1 MEITIQQLDPVNV
14 QLQIEVEPEVVN
26 RAFERALRTLGKAV
40 RVPGFRPGQAPL
52 AVLRQHLSEE
62 MVRRAARE
70 LLVEESLETALKQ
83 HHLEPYTAPQVEI
96 EQFQE
101 GEPFRYKALVPM
113 PPQVEI
119 GEYRDIRIERTP
131 QEATDEEVQ
140 QSLESIQEQLL
151 ELKRTSDRPA
161 QLKDRLVIR
170 LRSLEEEDAR
180 PSRYM
185 VILGES
191 FGELDNTLA
200 GMQEGETRIATLT
213 FPEDFSDER
222 LAGKMKQVEITLEQ
236 IHAPHLPPLDDM
248 LAQRLG
254 METLDALRDHIR
266 LSITADKERLETE
279 RVETELLALLRQR
292 STIHLPQPLIQQ
304 QTEEEL
310 RELAGRLGER
320 GITLQT
326 FLQESNMSREQL
338 VELLMQRAV
347 IKLQNTFILQE
358 IARREGIEVNPQ
370 EVQEI
375 LSVAAQRM
383 ATTSAERARL
393 MNDPDLANRIRNE
406 LLLERTLQK
415 LVGIVQ
421 NREQEVAMP

>member
-1 MEITIQQLDPVNV
+1 MQITIQQLDPVNV
-14 QLQIEVEPEVVN
+14 QLQIEVEPEVVT
-26 RAFERALRTLGKAV
+26 RAFERAVRTLGKAV
-40 RVPGFRPGQAPL
+40 HVPGFRPGQAPL
-52 AVLRQHLSEE
+52 AVLRQHLSAE

-70 LLVEESLETALKQ
+70 LLIEESLTAALEQ
-83 HHLEPYTAPQVEI
+83 HRLEPYTTPQVEI

-101 GEPFRYKALVPM
+101 GEPFRYKALVPL

-131 QEATDEEVQ
+131 QEATDEEIL

-170 LRSLEEEDAR
+170 LRSLEEEDAH

-191 FGELDNTLA
+191 FGELDNTLV

-236 IHAPHLPPLDDM
+236 IHAPHLPPLDDT

-254 METLDALRDHIR
+254 KATLDELRDHIR
-266 LSITADKERLETE
+266 KGIVASKEEHETN
-279 RVETELLALLRQR
+279 RMETELLSILRQR
-292 STIHLPQPLIQQ
+292 STIHLPQPLIRE

-310 RELAGRLGER
+310 RELVERLAGH

-338 VELLMQRAV
+338 IELLMQRAV
-347 IKLQNTFILQE
+347 TKLQNTFILQE
-358 IARREGIEVNPQ
+358 IARREGIEVSPQ
-370 EVQEI
+370 EVQEV
-375 LSVAAQRM
+375 LSLAAQRM

-406 LLLERTLQK
+406 LLFERTLQK
-415 LVGIVQ
+415 LLEIVQ
-421 NREQEVAMP
+421 NKEGEEATP

>member
-1 MEITIQQLDPVNV
+1 MEIAIQQLDPVNI
-14 QLQIEVEPEVVN
+14 QLQIEVEPEAVN

-52 AVLRQHLSEE
+52 AVLRQHLADE

-70 LLVEESLETALKQ
+70 LLIEESLTTALRQ
-83 HHLEPYTAPQVEI
+83 HNLEPYTAPQVEI

-101 GEPFRYKALVPM
+101 GEPFRYKALVSL

-131 QEATDEEVQ
+131 QEATDEEVE

-151 ELKRTSDRPA
+151 ELRRTSDRPA

-170 LRSLEEEDAR
+170 LRSLEEENAQ

-191 FGELDNTLA
+191 FGELDNTLV

-213 FPEDFSDER
+213 FPEDFSDAT
-222 LAGKMKQVEITLEQ
+222 LAGKTKQVEITLEQ
-236 IHAPHLPPLDDM
+236 IHAPHLPPLDDT
-248 LAQRLG
+248 LAQRFG
-254 METLDALRDHIR
+254 METLDALRRHIR
-266 LSITADKERLETE
+266 ERIVADKEERETD
-279 RVETELLALLRQR
+279 RVEMELLTILRQR
-292 STIHLPQPLIQQ
+292 CTVHLPQTLIQR
-304 QTEEEL
+304 QTEEEIRDL
-310 RELAGRLGER
+310 VERLAER

-326 FLQESNMSREQL
+326 FLQEANMSREQL
-338 VELLMQRAV
+338 TEMLMQRA
-347 IKLQNTFILQE
+347 ITKLQNTFILQE
-358 IARREGIEVNPQ
+358 IARREGIEVSSE
-370 EVQEI
+370 EVQEVLRI
-375 LSVAAQRM
+375 AAQQM
-383 ATTSAERARL
+383 ATLPAERARL
-393 MNDPDLANRIRNE
+393 MNDPELANRIRNE

-415 LVGIVQ
+415 LVEIVQ
-421 NREQEVAMP
+421 NREGETTTP